1 MEARMS
7 NEPNELEKFIAQNK
21 DFFDKYQ
28 RINEEVEEE
37 MQAIAA
43 YKAAH
48 PETYDTEYQ
57 VEVTNRFIED
67 NPGTAYV
74 EIKEVKKP

>member
-1 MEARMS
+1 MS

-37 MQAIAA
+37 MQDIAA

-48 PETYDTEYQ
+48 PEMYDTEYQ

-67 NPGTAYV
+67 NPDTAYV